1 MALTLGCVLCRKE
14 GDASHFYCSIIVAK
28 QIHNNNIIMKSV
40 GVFLK
45 KKLCLWWN
53 EMLNFVVC
61 VIQLNSLLLTWTTV
75 AEWLQVVCWEVI
87 AIDLCWKA
95 KSTVSGKFY
104 WTHICRSEGT
114 SVAEAGCQSG
124 SIRGGKVQDH
134 SSRSVLHQALHS
146 GPAQARRTACHQA
159 DHTLL
164 NTHTHGQTGTE
175 QGEEGSAG
183 NKEKQ

>member
-1 MALTLGCVLCRKE
+1 
-14 GDASHFYCSIIVAK
+14 
-28 QIHNNNIIMKSV
+28 
-40 GVFLK
+40 
-45 KKLCLWWN
+45 
-53 EMLNFVVC
+53 MLNFVVC